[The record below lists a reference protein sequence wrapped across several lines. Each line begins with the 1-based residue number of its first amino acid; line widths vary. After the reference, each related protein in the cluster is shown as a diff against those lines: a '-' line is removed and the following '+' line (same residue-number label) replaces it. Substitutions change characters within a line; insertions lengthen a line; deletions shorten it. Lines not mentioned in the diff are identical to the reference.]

1 MHEALFVIPR
11 DPLGPWNAGRVPPG
25 ARRLLLP
32 CPRVRSVPL
41 TLRTQHPAYR
51 QLGCST
57 HSVLIVQHTVHVVQ
71 SVGRCTMC
79 VQSAQC
85 TYVLTLPPSR
95 SSSERGSHLCRARSE
110 VGQSDAD
117 PLPGLWRL
125 LYLITFT
132 FSVFLLVVS
141 RVVICSLS
149 VCLSLRRMSL
159 RRLCELAHRRGRR
172 PTPDTRRPTVSFRI
186 LVLRTVAHWLAR
198 YSSRPPTTRF
208 WPRPAMSREPRRS
221 GLRPQVRSILGRR
234 SPAGTATTDA

>member
-1 MHEALFVIPR
+1 MQAVSLRVHADSSCPAREYEVSHSPPHSTPSLSSARMQYSLSTRRTAHICTCTSTVSRPMH
-11 DPLGPWNAGRVPPG
+11 D
-25 ARRLLLP
+25 
-32 CPRVRSVPL
+32 VR
-41 TLRTQHPAYR
+41 AI
-51 QLGCST
+51 C
-57 HSVLIVQHTVHVVQ
+57 TV
-71 SVGRCTMC
+71 
-79 VQSAQC
+79 
-85 TYVLTLPPSR
+85 YVLTLPPSR

-198 YSSRPPTTRF
+198 YSSCPPTRL
-208 WPRPAMSREPRRS
+208 WPRPTISREPRRS
-221 GLRPQVRSILGRR
+221 GLRSGVYSGDDPRLGLLLRMLG
-234 SPAGTATTDA
+234 ALLNL